1 LLRENSFSIINYIM
15 VTNKIRRKS
24 KMKLTLKERLM
35 VPRLFPQKGSLLI
48 QMAIRDINTKIAIN
62 EKEAKAIGLKS
73 DKGSIT
79 WEAKKSK
86 EKEIDFTDLE
96 NNFLK
101 DQVKRIDK
109 EASVTPDIL
118 DLCLKIKNY
127 EAKPEKTK

>member
-1 LLRENSFSIINYIM
+1 
-15 VTNKIRRKS
+15 
-24 KMKLTLKERLM
+24 MKLTLKERLM